1 MNNEQLTRARIL
13 NETSE
18 LFQKKGVK
26 FTMDELAAQ
35 LKMSKKTL
43 YNYYSDKEDL
53 FSHTID
59 FVFDQI
65 MVEKKQITE
74 QEDLELLDK
83 TAKVL
88 KVFPKQYEHL
98 NFQQILT
105 LGEKYPP
112 LYQKILTRLENNW
125 EMTIELLEEGKKK
138 GLLRN
143 FSIPIFQSMYEATI
157 EHFLSRSVL
166 HENKLTYQE
175 ALNEVVEIM
184 LDGVKTK

>member
-1 MNNEQLTRARIL
+1 M
-13 NETSE
+13 
-18 LFQKKGVK
+18 
-26 FTMDELAAQ
+26 
-35 LKMSKKTL
+35 
-43 YNYYSDKEDL
+43 
-53 FSHTID
+53 
-59 FVFDQI
+59 
-65 MVEKKQITE
+65 
-74 QEDLELLDK
+74 
-83 TAKVL
+83 
-88 KVFPKQYEHL
+88 

-184 LDGVKTK
+184 LDGIKTK